1 MDTNLLKYF
10 VTVADK
16 KSISKAAK
24 KLKSA
29 QSNTTA
35 KIQRLEKNLDCKL
48 FHRVPSGVMLTKE
61 GTKLYEHASE
71 ILKRIEIATLDMKNS
86 LIEQELTIGSTEAHA
101 VTKIVNFL
109 VKIHNDFP
117 NIKLEL
123 VTNTTLE
130 VKNLLLNYKID
141 LGFISGIPNEEE
153 FEVLNKIDETLVIV
167 EPKQPEVPEV
177 FISFKKGCAYSSF
190 AEKYFYEENQREYK
204 KLEFA
209 SYETILGCIEA
220 GMGKSILPISI
231 VQKFNYENKLK
242 IKNLPKQISN
252 MPTYLICRKN
262 NIPKIEGYL
271 RTISF

>member
-35 KIQRLEKNLDCKL
+35 KIQQLEKNLDCKL

-61 GTKLYEHASE
+61 GTKLYVHASE
-71 ILKRIEIATLDMKNS
+71 ILKRIEIATLDMKKS
-86 LIEQELTIGSTEAHA
+86 LIEQELTIGSTEANA
-101 VTKIVNFL
+101 VTKIVDFL

-123 VTNTTLE
+123 ITNTTQE

-141 LGFISGIPNEEE
+141 LGFISGIPSEEE
-153 FEVLNKIDETLVIV
+153 FEILNKIDETLVIV

-190 AEKYFYEENQREYK
+190 AEKYFYEENQKEYK

-231 VQKFNYENKLK
+231 VQKFNYENKVN
-242 IKNLPKQISN
+242 IQHLPKKISN
-252 MPTYLICRKN
+252 MPTCLICRKD
-262 NIPKIEGYL
+262 NIPKIERYL
-271 RTISF
+271 RDISF

>member
-35 KIQRLEKNLDCKL
+35 KIQQLEKNLDCKL

-61 GTKLYEHASE
+61 GTKLYVHASE
-71 ILKRIEIATLDMKNS
+71 ILKRIEIATLDMKKS
-86 LIEQELTIGSTEAHA
+86 LIEQELTIGSTEANA
-101 VTKIVNFL
+101 VTKIVDFL

-123 VTNTTLE
+123 ITNTTQE

-141 LGFISGIPNEEE
+141 LGFISGIPSEEE
-153 FEVLNKIDETLVIV
+153 FEILNKIDETLVIV

-190 AEKYFYEENQREYK
+190 AEKYFYEENQKEYK

-231 VQKFNYENKLK
+231 VQKFNYENKVNIQHLTK
-242 IKNLPKQISN
+242 KISN
-252 MPTYLICRKN
+252 MPTCLICRKD
-262 NIPKIEGYL
+262 NIPKIERYL
-271 RTISF
+271 RDISF